1 MDHGS
6 EREALPGARR
16 DARPGTDLRGLA
28 RAPNERLPRAVRGL
42 PEAGRH
48 VIVELA
54 GLMAPKVVSWSRDEP
69 FSLHVLLSR
78 FDYPDLYKILMQYV
92 SAVIG
97 VADPL
102 EPRSSDGERSAP
114 EMELGL
120 ASLSS

>member
-1 MDHGS
+1 MD
-6 EREALPGARR
+6 
-16 DARPGTDLRGLA
+16 
-28 RAPNERLPRAVRGL
+28 PNEKRYRVPVETLDLELICAGSSVLEMNDFLALSRRMQ
-42 PEAGRH
+42 EEGRH

>member
-1 MDHGS
+1 MD
-6 EREALPGARR
+6 
-16 DARPGTDLRGLA
+16 
-28 RAPNERLPRAVRGL
+28 PNEKRYRVPVETLDLELICAGSSVLEMNDFLALSRRMQ
-42 PEAGRH
+42 EEGRH

-102 EPRSSDGERSAP
+102 DPRSSDGERSAP